1 MTRKVGRT
9 SVSTLISW
17 EYMHICVIIN
27 AWKYQANRSV
37 RLGVSAFLVKLV
49 IFPFVDNRGGN
60 ILANLTECNVTCM
73 KNYPYLKVVLRSF
86 GSPTP
91 PPIINVGLEQAVES
105 HTGQK
110 STLILGRGAR
120 AGLAKYFRHDCLR
133 MRKIH
138 EKWAKF
144 DAP

>member
-1 MTRKVGRT
+1 M
-9 SVSTLISW
+9 
-17 EYMHICVIIN
+17 
-27 AWKYQANRSV
+27 

-49 IFPFVDNRGGN
+49 IFPFVDSRGGN

-91 PPIINVGLEQAVES
+91 PPIINVGLEQAVEG
-105 HTGQK
+105 HTGQE

-120 AGLAKYFRHDCLR
+120 AGLAKYFRQDCLR